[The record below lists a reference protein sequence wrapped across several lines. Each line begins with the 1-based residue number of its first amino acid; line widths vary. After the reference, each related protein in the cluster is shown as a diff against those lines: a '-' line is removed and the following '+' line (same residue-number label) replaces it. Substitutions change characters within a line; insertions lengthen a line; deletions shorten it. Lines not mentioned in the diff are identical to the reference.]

1 MFHTPPYSQ
10 PISLQEGHE
19 YKTNIR
25 TSKHMADS
33 KSPLPQKYETLM
45 NQHKSDTSPNST
57 IIRDKSNKSTLDR
70 VKEKDSGSPLTTEKR
85 GRRFSYS
92 NSRPVVHDVP
102 YYRLLDASPKQPH
115 KTKEHSVESTKQS
128 VQKQTKEPEPVPKI
142 APQSNQIPSDSEN
155 SLSPKL
161 PDDVVSI
168 NDVQRTVSLTSE
180 NPSECFFSAD
190 EDLHASR
197 SSSLKTTDGV
207 PLIIPKKRFASDL
220 SIGGQNELEGKLSS
234 HRSDY
239 EIHTPEHR
247 SLPTRPQS
255 TAELVS
261 FLICFIVIITAK
273 ELCLKVTGILLIK

>member
-1 MFHTPPYSQ
+1 MTD
-10 PISLQEGHE
+10 
-19 YKTNIR
+19 T
-25 TSKHMADS
+25 
-33 KSPLPQKYETLM
+33 KSPLPQKYETLLAQ
-45 NQHKSDTSPNST
+45 NKSETSPNNT

-70 VKEKDSGSPLTTEKR
+70 VKEKETGSPLTTEKR

-92 NSRPVVHDVP
+92 NSRPIVHDVP
-102 YYRLLDASPKQPH
+102 YCRLLDASPKQQH
-115 KTKEHSVESTKQS
+115 KAKEHSDIKAHSVDSAKHSLHKQMMEAEVAPKVVPPS
-128 VQKQTKEPEPVPKI
+128 NVQ
-142 APQSNQIPSDSEN
+142 SDSEI

-161 PDDVVSI
+161 AEDVISI

-190 EDLHASR
+190 EDIHASR

-220 SIGGQNELEGKLSS
+220 SIVGPNELEGKLST

-261 FLICFIVIITAK
+261 HLFLLTSRFCFFYLLICFSLSTFRFP
-273 ELCLKVTGILLIK
+273 LPTL